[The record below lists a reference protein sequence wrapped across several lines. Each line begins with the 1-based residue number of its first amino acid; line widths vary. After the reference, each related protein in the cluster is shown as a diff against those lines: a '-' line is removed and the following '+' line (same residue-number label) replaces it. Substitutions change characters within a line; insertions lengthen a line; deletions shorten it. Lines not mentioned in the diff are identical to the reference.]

1 MILVGRGLPGR
12 EEPRYHIRM
21 AVKLKATLGGGCFWC
36 LDAYYRQVRG
46 VSSVIS
52 GYSGGHTD
60 HPTMEDVYHGDTGHA
75 EVVQLT
81 YDSDVVSYQELLEIF
96 YVMHDPTTLNRQGN
110 DVGDE
115 YRSVIFYHDD
125 DQKKT
130 AMAVTKDFAAPLW
143 KDPIVTQIVPF
154 KQFWPAGEDQ
164 QDFYAK
170 YPQVGYC
177 QVIIEP
183 KIRRLRAKF
192 AEKLR

>member
-1 MILVGRGLPGR
+1 MGARDYLGRP
-12 EEPRYHIRM
+12 EPLYHGHM
-21 AVKLKATLGGGCFWC
+21 AKTLEKATLGGGCFWC
-36 LDAYYRQVRG
+36 LDAYYRRVKG
-46 VSSVIS
+46 IGSVVS

-60 HPTMEDVYHGDTGHA
+60 DPTMEQVYRGDTGHA
-75 EVVQLT
+75 EAVQLAYDPKIIT
-81 YDSDVVSYQELLEIF
+81 YREILEIF

-115 YRSVIFYHDD
+115 YRSVIFYHDA

-130 AMAVTKDFAAPLW
+130 AEAVTRDFAAPLW
-143 KDPIVTQIVPF
+143 DDPIVTQIVPF
-154 KQFWPAGEDQ
+154 KKFWPAEDNQ

-183 KIRRLRAKF
+183 KIRRLREKF
-192 AEKLR
+192 AAKLR